1 MTHSGV
7 VDKLL
12 KSLEDSLYPDS
23 EKGLQTADT
32 FLKKVFNQISQF
44 FTCFF
49 PGMYSKK
56 ILPGMSFTRGSTL
69 LITLFWICISCRA
82 IKAECF

>member
-12 KSLEDSLYPDS
+12 QSLEDSLYPDS

-49 PGMYSKK
+49 QEC
-56 ILPGMSFTRGSTL
+56 ILRKSYQGCHSLESAL
-69 LITLFWICISCRA
+69 Y
-82 IKAECF
+82 